1 LKPICNG
8 VFKIIQ
14 EYLDM
19 KTKIMIVRILFIL
32 AVAFSIPV
40 LLSAQTYS
48 EKREEGK
55 SFKLKSGTVVQITNK
70 YGNINVMPWEK
81 DSVRIEVSMSAQSK
95 QAAKVVKILSSID
108 CEMIST
114 ANGISAR
121 TVFYDNSTTFWKDV
135 VSYAGQVINT
145 SNNLQ
150 INYTVFMPVNNDI
163 KIDNKFGNI
172 YMDSHK
178 GNADITLSNGDL
190 QARNFAGSL
199 KLKLEFGSA
208 SMQDVNDAELNIN
221 YSDLTLRKVNALV
234 LNSRS
239 STLEI
244 EEAATIEIASTR
256 DKLVVKRCNS
266 VNGDASFARIRINEL
281 ALTCNMNT
289 KYGELR
295 LNNVERNF
303 RTIQVKSEYTDVF
316 MGFSTLDSYAMDLVY
331 DAKTN
336 LNISSAINTQLKKET
351 LNAKAGTIQATG
363 NIGKSGSSHVSVTA
377 KAGSMSLL
385 NK

>member
-1 LKPICNG
+1 MVHLNYSKYP
-8 VFKIIQ
+8 V
-14 EYLDM
+14 M
-19 KTKIMIVRILFIL
+19 KTKMKIVRILFL
-32 AVAFSIPV
+32 MAVIFSIPV

-114 ANGISAR
+114 ANSISAR
-121 TVFYDNSTTFWKDV
+121 TIFYDNSTTFWKDV

-150 INYTVFMPVNNDI
+150 INYTVYMPVNNDI
-163 KIDNKFGNI
+163 KIDNKFGNV
-172 YMDSHK
+172 YMDSHI

-208 SMQDVNDAELNIN
+208 SMQDLNDAELNIN
-221 YSDLTLRKVNALV
+221 YSDLTIRKVNALV

-244 EEAATIEIASTR
+244 EEASTIEIASTR
-256 DKLVVKRCNS
+256 DKLGVKRCSS
-266 VNGDASFARIRINEL
+266 VNGDASFTRIRINEL
-281 ALTCNMNT
+281 ASTCNMNT

-316 MGFSTLDSYAMDLVY
+316 MGFSTADSYAMDLVY

-336 LNISSAINTQLKKET
+336 LNISSAIITQLKKET

-377 KAGSMSLL
+377 KAGSMSLF